1 MFVAPEGKVIGRHEG
16 EFPLEPFDDLIA
28 KMVEEFD
35 AAGVLD
41 RRPRGLEP
49 ERLAAPTP
57 LRFPGKV
64 LADAAGGRLFI
75 SDTGGDPILG
85 ADLDGR
91 VEAGHRPGEPWP
103 GARGLRRAPLSPPHR
118 LPPHRG

>member
-1 MFVAPEGKVIGRHEG
+1 MFVDPEGKVIGRHEG

-64 LADAAGGRLFI
+64 LADAAGGPPLLR
-75 SDTGGDPILG
+75 DTGGEPHL
-85 ADLDGR
+85 R
-91 VEAGHRPGEPWP
+91 AGPHRPGGAGLRP
-103 GARGLRRAPLSPPHR
+103 GATRPGGAGLARAPLFPP
-118 LPPHRG
+118 

>member
-1 MFVAPEGKVIGRHEG
+1 MFVDPEGKVIGRHEC
-16 EFPLEPFDDLIA
+16 EFSLEPFDDLIA

-57 LRFPGKV
+57 PRFPGKV
-64 LADAAGGRLFI
+64 PADAAGGPPLLR
-75 SDTGGDPILG
+75 DTGGDPLLRPG
-85 ADLDGR
+85 P
-91 VEAGHRPGEPWP
+91 HRPAAGGIRP
-103 GARGLRRAPLSPPHR
+103 GGPRPGGRALRGAPPH
-118 LPPHRG
+118 PPP

>member
-1 MFVAPEGKVIGRHEG
+1 MFVDPEGKVIGRHEG

-64 LADAAGGRLFI
+64 LADAAGGRPFI
-75 SDTGGDPILG
+75 SDTGGNRLLRP
-85 ADLDGR
+85 DLDRPGAAGIR
-91 VEAGHRPGEPWP
+91 PGGSRPGHRSFVRP
-103 GARGLRRAPLSPPHR
+103 R
-118 LPPHRG
+118 LYQA

>member
-1 MFVAPEGKVIGRHEG
+1 MFVDPEGKVIGRHEC
-16 EFPLEPFDDLIA
+16 EFSLEPFDDLIA

-75 SDTGGDPILG
+75 SDTGGNRILG

-91 VEAGHRPGEPWP
+91 GEAGLRRGGPWL
-103 GARGLRRAPLSPPHR
+103 GARGVGDAAFFQPQ
-118 LPPHRG
+118 

>member
-1 MFVAPEGKVIGRHEG
+1 MFVGPEGRVMGRDGG

-75 SDTGGDPILG
+75 SDTGGNRILG

-91 VEAGHRPGEPWP
+91 GEAGIRPGRP
-103 GARGLRRAPLSPPHR
+103 GPGRGGLHRRR
-118 LPPHRG
+118 LY